1 MATKEISQTSTSKN
15 EDNNHKGV
23 GRRTALTVLVAA
35 GAAGV
40 AVVAGPKIVSD
51 VEQGASNLAHQA
63 LTHELDSLET
73 VSLDDAIRAAE
84 ITKAAVQVIVL
95 PLANLAAVVGGDALG
110 ILLASLNT
118 ATNVLNSVHIDVA
131 ALSALRNTVA
141 SWHKNI
147 ASMPIGLTSYL
158 TSDINSAEIYL
169 KTLKKSIQ
177 SS

>member
-1 MATKEISQTSTSKN
+1 MATKEIPQTSTSKN
-15 EDNNHKGV
+15 EGNKRGV
-23 GRRTALTVLVAA
+23 GRRTAVAALVAA
-35 GAAGV
+35 AAAGV

-95 PLANLAAVVGGDALG
+95 PLAGLASVIGGDALG

-118 ATNVLNSVHIDVA
+118 ATNVLNTVHIDVGP
-131 ALSALRNTVA
+131 LTALRNTVA

-147 ASMPIGLTSYL
+147 SSMPIGLTKYL
-158 TSDINSAEIYL
+158 TADINSAETYL
-169 KTLKKSIQ
+169 KTLKKSAQ